1 MSLVL
6 VECRTGHLIRFEEF
20 CGGRS
25 AGGGTIGSD
34 DGEEDVGGH
43 EGAIDEEGGSWC
55 CCWMWSHHVA
65 SDYGGSLVS
74 HSSCF

>member
-6 VECRTGHLIRFEEF
+6 VERRTGHLIRFQEF

-43 EGAIDEEGGSWC
+43 EGAINEEGGSWW
-55 CCWMWSHHVA
+55 CWMGSHQVA
-65 SDYGGSLVS
+65 SDCGGGLVIHS
-74 HSSCF
+74 HCF